1 LNRSLALALFLLSAC
16 LGSAQDTTSAARLSS
31 IAGAVVQ
38 EPGSQPLKKVLVQ
51 IVAEDQKQG
60 GNYTVLTDADGRFS
74 VENVAPG
81 RYRFFVERTGF
92 TGVNQRGLQSDTN
105 IFTVPAGQ
113 SVTNLLF
120 RMSPT
125 AVITGRII
133 DEDGDPMSGVNVIAQ
148 KKKAGKATRES
159 VATGTTNDLGEFR
172 LAGLF
177 SGQYWILAVPPPDPR
192 DYEHREKSP
201 PAGSKGATENENDT
215 RYLTTYYPGTTDSMQ
230 AAPVALKAGDEM
242 PVNLMLTP
250 VRTYCVRG
258 VVSGAD
264 PQNSTVM
271 LFSKGGYSY
280 RASASEIGPDGQFEV
295 RGVAPGSY
303 VAVASSGTEGRLL
316 TARQDV
322 TVVAADV
329 EGVKLI
335 PEPSFTISGHLRVDA
350 EGGVPA
356 NLAQYA
362 VNLRGAEVPD
372 DPGFFMA
379 QDFFGANASVDR
391 LGNFNWKDVNPGNY
405 IVQLL
410 GRDAQSGFY
419 LRSVTLAG
427 KDVTTGFTASGPATL
442 EVVVGTK
449 AGTIEGTVAEREASS
464 DSTSIDSVSTDSA
477 SNAPTNNGS
486 ADNTSPSPASSNTA
500 LSNAASSSN
509 DHPAANAI
517 VVAVP
522 EEKYRKLPYHFVSGS
537 TDQFGHFLLRG
548 LAPGSYTLY
557 AWRDVEDDVWRDPDF
572 LKSQEANG
580 TSVKVEE
587 GSNQRI
593 DLKLSPAGDEW
604 R

>member
-1 LNRSLALALFLLSAC
+1 LNRLFALALLFLSAC
-16 LGSAQDTTSAARLSS
+16 LGSAQDSTSAAKSSS

-60 GNYTVLTDADGRFS
+60 GNYTVSTDADGRFS

-92 TGVNQRGLQSDTN
+92 TGVDQRGLQSDTN

-125 AVITGRII
+125 AVITGRVT

-177 SGQYWILAVPPPDPR
+177 SGQYWILAIPPPDPR

-201 PAGSKGATENENDT
+201 TAGSDGAAENNNDT
-215 RYLTTYYPGTTDSMQ
+215 RYLTTYYPGTSDSLQ

-242 PVNLMLTP
+242 PVNLTLTP

-258 VVSGAD
+258 VVSGANS
-264 PQNSTVM
+264 QSSTVM

-280 RASASEIGPDGQFEV
+280 RASASEIGSDGQFEV
-295 RGVAPGSY
+295 RGIAPGSY
-303 VAVASSGTEGRLL
+303 VAVASSGSEGRLL
-316 TARQDV
+316 TTRQDV

-335 PEPSFTISGHLRVDA
+335 PEPSFMISGRLRV
-350 EGGVPA
+350 EGERGVPA

-372 DPGFFMA
+372 DPGLFMT

-427 KDVTTGFTASGPATL
+427 RDVTTGFTASGPATL
-442 EVVVGTK
+442 EVVVSTK
-449 AGTIEGTVAEREASS
+449 AGTIEGMVAEKEAG
-464 DSTSIDSVSTDSA
+464 DSA
-477 SNAPTNNGS
+477 STGS
-486 ADNTSPSPASSNTA
+486 TSSASSNT
-500 LSNAASSSN
+500 ASSSN

-522 EEKYRKLPYHFVSGS
+522 EEKYRKLPYRFASGS

-548 LAPGSYTLY
+548 LAPGSYMLY
-557 AWRDVEDDVWRDPDF
+557 AWRDVEDDVWRDADF

-587 GSNQRI
+587 GSTQRI

>member
-1 LNRSLALALFLLSAC
+1 MKRSLALALLLLSAC
-16 LGSAQDTTSAARLSS
+16 LGIAQDTTPAAKSSS

-60 GNYTVLTDADGRFS
+60 GNYTALTDADGHFS

-201 PAGSKGATENENDT
+201 PAGGKGATENENDT
-215 RYLTTYYPGTTDSMQ
+215 RYLTTYYPGTSDSLL

-242 PVNLMLTP
+242 PVNLTLTP
-250 VRTYCVRG
+250 ARTYCVRG
-258 VVSGAD
+258 VVTGSD
-264 PQNSTVM
+264 PQKATLM
-271 LFSKGGYSY
+271 LVSNGGYSD
-280 RASASEIGPDGQFEV
+280 RASASDIGPDGQFEV

-303 VAVASSGTEGRLL
+303 VAVAYSGTEGRLL

-322 TVVAADV
+322 SVVAADV

-335 PEPSFTISGHLRVDA
+335 PQPSFTISGHLRTDV

-362 VNLRGAEVPD
+362 VNLRPAEVPD
-372 DPGFFMA
+372 DPALFMA
-379 QDFFGANASVDR
+379 RDFFGANASVDR

-419 LRSVTLAG
+419 LKSVTLAG

-449 AGTIEGTVAEREASS
+449 AGTIEGTVAEKEGSS
-464 DSTSIDSVSTDSA
+464 DSASIDSVSTDSA
-477 SNAPTNNGS
+477 SNAPTNNAS
-486 ADNTSPSPASSNTA
+486 ADNTSPSPASSNT
-500 LSNAASSSN
+500 ASSSN

-522 EEKYRKLPYHFVSGS
+522 EDKYRKLPYRFASGS

-548 LAPGSYTLY
+548 LAPGSYMLY

-580 TSVKVEE
+580 TSMKVEE